1 MTLAQRKK
9 NLLKSSNYSVWP
21 FLNHKLTIFNVYF
34 LSRTLILIL
43 YNETTSPQ
51 VHCMCILL
59 DNNSSYFEHLY
70 CKKLES
76 RNTNYG
82 EKINFIVLLENRDAD
97 FLIFGKIGETEKNF
111 VAFF

>member
-9 NLLKSSNYSVWP
+9 NLLKSSNYIVYDL
-21 FLNHKLTIFNVYF
+21 FLIINWQFNVYF

>member
-9 NLLKSSNYSVWP
+9 NLLKSSNYIVYDL
-21 FLNHKLTIFNVYF
+21 FLIINWQFNVYF

-70 CKKLES
+70 GKKLES

-97 FLIFGKIGETEKNF
+97 FLIFGKIGETEKDF
-111 VAFF
+111 VAFL